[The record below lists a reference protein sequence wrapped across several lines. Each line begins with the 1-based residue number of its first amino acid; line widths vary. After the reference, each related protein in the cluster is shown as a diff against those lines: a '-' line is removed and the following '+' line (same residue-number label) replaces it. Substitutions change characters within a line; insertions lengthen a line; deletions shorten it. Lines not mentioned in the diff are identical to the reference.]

1 MRFLG
6 KLMHVMI
13 GLKYGIYENLLE
25 LLDFGSELFKLGN
38 EAEIFTTTEI
48 SIINLLKVP
57 TSLHPKHP

>member
-1 MRFLG
+1 
-6 KLMHVMI
+6 MHVMI

-25 LLDFGSELFKLGN
+25 LLDFVSELSKLGN

-57 TSLHPKHP
+57 TSLHPKHPWKQSFL